1 MSNKEDHMIEHL
13 GDPIKMP
20 DGSTVPFSQ
29 VVRANGFLFV
39 AGQMGVDAKA
49 RPIADDIEA
58 QTQLALDNMEKL
70 LDAAGASLKDV
81 VKVNAWITDAAD
93 FAGFN
98 KVYAAKF
105 GGPFPA
111 RATVI
116 SGLLIPG
123 AKVEIEAVAVAP

>member
-1 MSNKEDHMIEHL
+1 MIEFL

-29 VVRANGFLFV
+29 VVKANGFLFV
-39 AGQMGVDAKA
+39 AGQMGVDGSVNLAG
-49 RPIADDIEA
+49 DDIGS
-58 QTQLALDNMEKL
+58 QTAMALENMERVL
-70 LDAAGASLKDV
+70 GAAGATLKDV

-123 AKVEIEAVAVAP
+123 AKVEIEAIAVAP

>member
-1 MSNKEDHMIEHL
+1 MIEFL

-29 VVRANGFLFV
+29 VVKANGFLFV
-39 AGQMGVDAKA
+39 AGQMGVDGSVNLAG
-49 RPIADDIEA
+49 DDIGS
-58 QTQLALDNMEKL
+58 QTAMALENMERVL
-70 LDAAGASLKDV
+70 GAAGATLKDV

-98 KVYAAKF
+98 EVYAAKF

-123 AKVEIEAVAVAP
+123 AKVEIEAIAVAP